1 MQPNRASET
10 AFRAAISRTAHQLL
24 DFPVVFEDPVALRV
38 LGPANV
44 ALMRAGGRQFESA
57 LARRLRAFFAARSR
71 FAEDELAKAVKR
83 GVRQYVILGA
93 GLDTFAFRNPHTG
106 TSLRIFEV
114 DHPNSQSWKR
124 QQLLASALP
133 ESGGLTYVPMDF
145 ETQSL
150 AGQLRLAGLRPDVP
164 TFFSWLG
171 VSMYLTPQTVMQTL
185 QCVADATVAGGGI
198 AFDYITPPDRQ
209 TIAQRVRWLV
219 LKSWLSAVGEPWR
232 GFFNPAILRDALK
245 TQGFTSIVDMGSD
258 DINGRYFNAQPG
270 GPAVGGPGRL
280 MCAQRWAL

>member
-24 DFPVVFEDPVALRV
+24 DYPVIFEDPLALRM
-38 LGPANV
+38 LGPGNV

-57 LARRLRAFFAARSR
+57 MARRLRAFFAARSR
-71 FAEDELAKAVKR
+71 FAEDELANAVKR
-83 GVRQYVILGA
+83 GVLQYVILGA
-93 GLDTFAFRNPHTG
+93 GLDTFAFRNPHTD
-106 TSLRIFEV
+106 TAFRIFEV

-124 QQLLASALP
+124 QQLLAS
-133 ESGGLTYVPMDF
+133 GLTDIGGPIYVPMDF

-150 AGQLRLAGLRPDVP
+150 SAQLRMAGLQPDVP

-171 VSMYLTPQTVMQTL
+171 VSMYLTTQTVTQTL

-198 AFDYITPPDRQ
+198 AFDYITPPTRQ
-209 TIAQRVRWLV
+209 TISQRLRWL
-219 LKSWLSAVGEPWR
+219 LLRGWLSAIGEPWK
-232 GFFNPAILRDALK
+232 GFFTPEALRDALK
-245 TQGFTSIVDMGSD
+245 TQGFTSILDMGSD
-258 DINGRYFNAQPG
+258 DINGLYFNVQPG
-270 GPAVGGPGRL
+270 GLAVSGPGRL